1 MHAEI
6 RERGAS
12 ARHANRIAAVQFLY
26 LCVQREE
33 KAFSPEL
40 FSDFC
45 QMLAYAPA
53 NFPFAREL
61 IQGVLG
67 QIPFIDGQIASQ
79 AIHWKLSRMAK
90 VDLCIL
96 RLALY
101 ELFFSE
107 NIPTLVIIDEAI
119 EIAKA
124 LSSSESGCFINGL
137 LDRLKDR
144 VERPLRQVPAKASI
158 RLVLPCGNAQ

>member
-26 LCVQREE
+26 LCVQRGE
-33 KAFSPEL
+33 KEFSPEL

-45 QMLAYAPA
+45 QMLAYAPE
-53 NFPFAREL
+53 NFSFAGEL
-61 IQGVLG
+61 VRGVLG

-79 AIHWKLSRMAK
+79 ATHWKLSRMAK

-96 RLALY
+96 RLAVH

-107 NIPTLVIIDEAI
+107 NVPAVVIIDEAI
-119 EIAKA
+119 EVAKA
-124 LSSSESGCFINGL
+124 LSSAESGCFINGL

-144 VERPLRQVPAKASI
+144 AGHPHQASAAL
-158 RLVLPCGNAQ
+158 RLVLPCGNAP